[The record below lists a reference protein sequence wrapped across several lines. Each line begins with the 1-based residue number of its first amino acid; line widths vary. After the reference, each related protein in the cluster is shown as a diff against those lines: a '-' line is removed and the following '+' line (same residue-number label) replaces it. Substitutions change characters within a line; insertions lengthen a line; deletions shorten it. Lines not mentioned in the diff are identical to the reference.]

1 MSVAEAELTEV
12 RPPVDRVSGSR
23 LPRLLLWLLVPI
35 PVVLALAEA
44 IRSPRLNFNDY
55 WAILAKVSTPEGAL
69 RTDPLLDLYNEHPI
83 TLVGPM
89 FWLDAKFFAGLNWTL
104 GVFNV
109 ALVLVMFLTLVSML
123 PARLTGTPRVA
134 VIAGL
139 SLLLFSSAALE
150 YFGMGMSGL
159 HWLLGLVPAVLAL
172 RFAHRGNTVAA
183 VLFGIL
189 GCFGHGSAFPVW
201 AGLALI
207 AWLRRDQLWRMALP
221 VGLGVL
227 TLILWLLPS
236 RPPSYPSATLL
247 GADTVLGTTLAM
259 LGQVWSARSADVAF
273 LAGTA
278 TAALIAV
285 LVVRVVPQ
293 RKAESTMD
301 DAAWFGLALHV
312 VLVAVMVGVSRSRFG
327 TGEALGPRYAMVALL
342 GACAVLVLLALRGP
356 RLARLHV
363 VPLAL
368 TMGIAT
374 YAVGSAQATAVRE
387 NYPMQPVLAVAM
399 QVNAPTIIESM
410 NSNTKVLPALRALH
424 AYPFTE
430 NFSLGCGGYELGSVV
445 DMSQVKELPGPV
457 GSSKTAGAVETGPVA
472 GDDKVFGWAVID
484 GKSADCVMVVDEGS
498 VVVGGGAVG
507 VPRADVAST
516 THSTGRAGWHA
527 VAKPGTNNGV
537 VLVRSGSQ
545 LYRITLVIK
554 VG

>member
-12 RPPVDRVSGSR
+12 RPPVDRESGSR
-23 LPRLLLWLLVPI
+23 LPRLVLWLLVPI

-44 IRSPRLNFNDY
+44 IRSPKLNFNDY
-55 WAILAKVSTPEGAL
+55 WAILAKVSTPDGAL
-69 RTDPLLDLYNEHPI
+69 RWDPLLDLYNEHPI
-83 TLVGPM
+83 TLVGPL
-89 FWLDAKFFAGLNWTL
+89 FWLDAKYFDGLNWVL
-104 GVFNV
+104 GVVNV
-109 ALVLVMFLTLVSML
+109 ALVSVLFLTLVSML
-123 PARLTGTPRVA
+123 PTRLVGTPRVA

-159 HWLLGLVPAVLAL
+159 HWLVGLVPAVLAL
-172 RFAHRGNTVAA
+172 RFAHRGNTVVA
-183 VLFGIL
+183 VLFGVL

-201 AGLALI
+201 AGLAVI
-207 AWLRRDQLWRMALP
+207 AWLRRDALWRQALP
-221 VGLGVL
+221 VGLGIL
-227 TLILWLLPS
+227 TVILWLLPS

-259 LGQVWSARSADVAF
+259 LGQVWAARSADVAF
-273 LAGTA
+273 VAGTA
-278 TAALIAV
+278 TAALIAI
-285 LVVRVVPQ
+285 LLVRVVPQ
-293 RKAESTMD
+293 RDEESTKD
-301 DAAWFGLALHV
+301 DAGWFGLAVHV
-312 VLVAVMVGVSRSRFG
+312 TLVAVMVGVSRSRFG

-356 RLARLHV
+356 RIARLHV

-399 QVNAPTIIESM
+399 RVEAPSVIEAM
-410 NSNTKVLPALRALH
+410 NSNTRVLPVLRALH

-430 NFSLGCGGYELGSVV
+430 DFSLGCGPDELGSVV
-445 DMSQVKELPGPV
+445 DMSQVKELPGPI

-472 GDDKVFGWAVID
+472 GDNKIFGWAVID
-484 GKSADCVMVVDEGS
+484 GEAADCVMVVNEGS

-516 THSTGRAGWHA
+516 THGTGRGGWHA
-527 VAKPGTNNGV
+527 VAKPGTDKAV
-537 VLVRSGSQ
+537 VLVRSGDQ
-545 LYRITLVIK
+545 LYRISLVIK